1 LKSGGFNPV
10 FPEFYQYGVPVA
22 CGGGNADMFLDNRV
36 GISLTQSPEIQ
47 RKPADDANNPDLPLV
62 TIF

>member
-1 LKSGGFNPV
+1 
-10 FPEFYQYGVPVA
+10 
-22 CGGGNADMFLDNRV
+22 MFLDNRV